1 MSGGEMASS
10 SPAHRHN
17 STECRCWYYLA
28 LLHIFL
34 RYTLQFTVHYNTLR
48 NVQKIIIWILKF
60 QPRLKTGNFYSSLS
74 VNKTGSLHYITL
86 TIHRWQTQTTEL
98 DEHSVTVLL
107 MKWKSNTSDYYIA
120 TSELYMSWRQ
130 GFSLDLSN
138 YYYYYIPYVH
148 VGKNIF
154 LCFYNLNGSSKNITA
169 RLSHLLI
176 DWNDVHCPM
185 STVHLINAE

>member
-1 MSGGEMASS
+1 MSGGERASS

-60 QPRLKTGNFYSSLS
+60 QPRLKTGNFYSWLS

-107 MKWKSNTSDYYIA
+107 MKWKSNNSDYY
-120 TSELYMSWRQ
+120 SMSHMYCNIIKKALFTQQIESKRTKAQ
-130 GFSLDLSN
+130 NLSSM
-138 YYYYYIPYVH
+138 
-148 VGKNIF
+148 KNIVMTTMPS
-154 LCFYNLNGSSKNITA
+154 LSRNL
-169 RLSHLLI
+169 LSCNT
-176 DWNDVHCPM
+176 DK
-185 STVHLINAE
+185 